1 MEWLSSFLGRGGF
14 LPHGYCFAWTPGL
27 LWTLVTADL
36 LIALAYFSIPL
47 TLLRFVH
54 KRGPDAHHWVPWMFS
69 AFIFACGLTHLSD
82 VWTIWKPHYG
92 LAAAAKAL
100 TAAVSVFT
108 AVALWRLVPKALA
121 IPTVRELQS
130 AIASLKAEVRQRKT
144 AQESLADAEQS
155 LSVTLASIEAGFIA
169 TDDQGRVTRM
179 NEVAEKVTGWPQEE
193 ARGRVLWEVFDR
205 EDRDAAVAS
214 RNPVDVMSDLGVTID
229 QARHMVCVA
238 RGGGGRTPL
247 EVKAAVKRA
256 DDGSVRGIAMVFRD
270 MTRINSAEAAQ
281 RRLAAIVASST
292 DAIIGKTLDGRITDW
307 NQAAESM
314 FGYSEAEAIGRP
326 VQMLIP
332 ADRET
337 EEMRI
342 LADLSAGRTVPPFE
356 TLRQAKD
363 GRLLDVSITV
373 SPIRDASGRIIGA
386 SKIARD
392 VSHQRRAELAQRESE
407 AQQRR
412 AELAHL
418 RSERLEAENRQ
429 IQESSRLKSQF
440 LANMSHELRT
450 PLNAVIGFA
459 DLLHSGA
466 VPADSPRHKEFL
478 GHIATS
484 GRHLLQ
490 LINDVLDL
498 SKVESGKFEFKPE
511 PVDLA
516 RLVKEVCDVMRNAL
530 ERKRL
535 DLEVDIDPAVGPLF
549 LDGGRL
555 KQALYNYLSNAVKFT
570 PEGGRVAVRARP
582 EGPRHFRLEVRD
594 SGIGIEPADLPRLFV
609 EFQQLDAGLSR
620 QHQGTGLGLALTR
633 RLVEA
638 QGGSVGVESTPGQ
651 GSVFHLVLQRD
662 MPAHRPIG
670 ARPGDTAAG
679 PLHRR
684 WLLIEDQ
691 GHGQAETVQAL
702 TLAGFDVDTALT
714 GEQALRRTTATAYD
728 AILLDLVLPDQS
740 GLEVLSHIRQSR
752 GPSRQAPVVTLSMP
766 FGEGE
771 PPAAFV
777 IADVLSKPL
786 KSDEV
791 VLAMDRC
798 HLLDRPEARVMV
810 IDDDPV
816 ALDLMRATLQAL
828 GVGAAICLIDA
839 RRALD
844 ELDLHQP
851 DVLILDL
858 MMPGFDGFA
867 VMDALSRMPHWQHL
881 PVFVWTS
888 LLLTDE
894 EHAALAR
901 SAKAVLNKGG
911 GELQEVL
918 ARLQGWR
925 PPVAMSDRSPL

>member
-1 MEWLSSFLGRGGF
+1 MEWLSSVLGRGGF

-69 AFIFACGLTHLSD
+69 AFIFACGLTHLTD
-82 VWTIWKPHYG
+82 VWMIWQPYYG

-100 TAAVSVFT
+100 TAVVSVFT
-108 AVALWRLVPKALA
+108 AAALWRLVPKALA
-121 IPTVRELQS
+121 IPTVHELQS
-130 AIASLKAEVRQRKT
+130 AIASLQAEVKQRKT

-205 EDRDAAVAS
+205 EDRDVAVAS

-332 ADRET
+332 ADREM

-342 LADLSAGRTVPPFE
+342 LADLSAGRTVPPFD
-356 TLRQAKD
+356 TVRQAKD

-373 SPIRDASGRIIGA
+373 SPIRDASGRIVGA

-392 VSHQRRAELAQRESE
+392 VSH
-407 AQQRR
+407 QRR

-459 DLLHSGA
+459 DLLHSGT

-478 GHIATS
+478 GHIGTS

-498 SKVESGKFEFKPE
+498 SKVESGKFEFNPV

-516 RLVKEVCDVMRNAL
+516 GLVREVCDVMRNAAD
-530 ERKRL
+530 RKRL
-535 DLEVDIDPAVGPLF
+535 DLSIDIDPGIGPLVA
-549 LDGGRL
+549 DAGRL
-555 KQALYNYLSNAVKFT
+555 KQALYNYLSNAIKFT
-570 PEGGRVAVRARP
+570 PEGGRVEVRARP
-582 EGPRHFRLEVRD
+582 DGVRHFRLEVRD

-633 RLVEA
+633 RLIEA
-638 QGGSVGVESTPGQ
+638 QGGSVGVESVPGE
-651 GSVFHLVLQRD
+651 GSVFHLVLPRE
-662 MPAHRPIG
+662 A
-670 ARPGDTAAG
+670 ARSIST
-679 PLHRR
+679 HRR

-691 GHGQAETVQAL
+691 GHCQAETVQAL
-702 TLAGFDVDTALT
+702 VLAGFDVDTALT
-714 GEQALRRTTATAYD
+714 GEQALRRTTTTAYD

-740 GLEVLSHIRQSR
+740 GLEVLSHIRKNR

-786 KSDEV
+786 RSDEV

-828 GVGAAICLIDA
+828 GVGGAICLTDA